1 MSDAE
6 PQTIAEEVKET
17 LSDAKETVENSAA
30 SFSPKRLAM
39 ILAPI
44 LLAAA
49 AFYGLSL
56 AMAPPK
62 GDPEFERER
71 TGEGQGGDKSSFGP
85 PPPPAA

>member
-17 LSDAKETVENSAA
+17 LSDAKDTVENKAA

-49 AFYGLSL
+49 AFYGFSL

-62 GDPEFERER
+62 GDPEFEKEK
-71 TGEGQGGDKSSFGP
+71 TADVEEGDRRSAS
-85 PPPPAA
+85 PPAPPSA